1 MSQPKNN
8 LSVCRHTAQPKQIIL
23 CLLLPIAAE
32 AELAVD
38 EIYSPRITAGDL
50 EIGVVGAFLDSEGSE
65 NDNLRF
71 DQWEIGY
78 GITDRFSAELNLNAI
93 KSPGRTYSLEEYE
106 IGLIGNFFQNH
117 ESAMGVLLELAKEH
131 REKTSEITIGPLYER
146 QLADHY
152 QILTNVLASRSFG
165 EDDERFELSGSLQAA
180 YTRFETFQPALE
192 YYGARNNHLLGPAIL
207 AEFRVGPSLVELQA
221 GVAFGLNAESDDV
234 IYRWELGMEL

>member
-1 MSQPKNN
+1 MFRAKNN
-8 LSVCRHTAQPKQIIL
+8 PGACRHPVRPKQVVL
-23 CLLLPIAAE
+23 CLFWPFAAE

-50 EIGVVGAFLDSEGSE
+50 EIGVVGAFLDSQGSE
-65 NDNLRF
+65 DDNLRF

-78 GITDRFSAELNLNAI
+78 GITDRFSAELNFNAI
-93 KSPGRTYSLEEYE
+93 KSPGRAYSLDEYE
-106 IGLIGNFFQNH
+106 IELIGNFFQDH
-117 ESAMGVLLELAKEH
+117 ESAAGLFLELSKEH
-131 REKTSEITIGPLYER
+131 RGTASEITIGPLYER

-152 QILTNVLASRSFG
+152 QVLTNVLVGRSFG
-165 EDDERFELSGSLQAA
+165 EDDEQLELTGSIQAA
-180 YTRFETFQPALE
+180 YTKSETFQPALE

-207 AEFRVGPSLVELQA
+207 AEVRVGSSLLELQA